1 MFTVGK
7 NGINIRDVVG
17 PVVVF
22 ILGMNLQ
29 LRETFTPDISGV
41 LGYIHSPPVLKV
53 ENQFI
58 SEIKVQQF

>member
-17 PVVVF
+17 PVVAF

-29 LRETFTPDISGV
+29 LMSMSSPNISGV
-41 LGYIHSPPVLKV
+41 LGYIHSPPFLKV
-53 ENQFI
+53 ENRFI
-58 SEIKVQQF
+58 IEI

>member
-29 LRETFTPDISGV
+29 LSETFTPVISGV
-41 LGYIHSPPVLKV
+41 LGYIHSPPALKV
-53 ENQFI
+53 ENRFI
-58 SEIKVQQF
+58 SEI

>member
-17 PVVVF
+17 PVVAF

-29 LRETFTPDISGV
+29 LMSMSSPNISG
-41 LGYIHSPPVLKV
+41 
-53 ENQFI
+53 
-58 SEIKVQQF
+58 

>member
-22 ILGMNLQ
+22 ILGMNLHFMSG
-29 LRETFTPDISGV
+29 TSSPDI
-41 LGYIHSPPVLKV
+41 L
-53 ENQFI
+53 E
-58 SEIKVQQF
+58 